1 LTNRVRLDQHAV
13 VFWPYRPRPDHPSVP
28 RWLMILILVAV
39 TALYVGLLS
48 LLTHEPTYG
57 PMP

>member
-1 LTNRVRLDQHAV
+1 
-13 VFWPYRPRPDHPSVP
+13 
-28 RWLMILILVAV
+28 MILVLVAV
-39 TALYVGLLS
+39 TALYVGLLA